1 MFYQLL
7 TSTEFTFMDIS
18 ISKKDVFW
26 SYVAQALNYGS
37 SVLLLPIILKTLPE
51 HQIGIWYIFSSI
63 TSLVL
68 LLDFGFL
75 PNITRIVSYVYSGA
89 QKLKKEGLDDITT
102 SNEINYDLLKTII
115 HVIKKIYMLITGL
128 LVFLL
133 IFGGYW
139 YLRNII
145 SPEEHTLWIAFYI
158 FCIAISMN
166 FFYSYYDALLLGR
179 GKVKN
184 ANQAISY
191 AKLLNLIL
199 AATGL
204 FLGYGLLSISI
215 ALLLSNIVCRFLYH
229 RAFYDFD
236 TVTKLDRANV
246 ENPKDVF
253 NSIWFN
259 SKKLGLVS
267 VGTFLIFQA
276 NMLIAGQFFSLS
288 EVASYGLVVQL
299 FSLLAI
305 FSRLYFTSHL
315 PRFNSLWM
323 GNNVSKLKGE
333 FIKSMKI
340 GWALYAL
347 GSLVIIFAGR
357 YILQIIGS
365 NTNLPNL
372 SMILMFGFI
381 YLMEITHGNSGIFLT
396 TKNTVP
402 YVLPTIVSG
411 VAIFCANLI
420 LIFYFHLRLEAFGI
434 STIFIQLSYNAW
446 KWPLEVIKELKIKFK
461 DLYA

>member
-1 MFYQLL
+1 
-7 TSTEFTFMDIS
+7 MDIS
-18 ISKKDVFW
+18 ISKKDVIW

-37 SVLLLPIILKTLPE
+37 SVLLLPVILKTLPE
-51 HQIGIWYIFSSI
+51 QEIGIWYIFASI
-63 TSLVL
+63 TSLIL

-89 QKLKKEGLDDITT
+89 QKLKKEGIENIET
-102 SNEINYDLLKTII
+102 SEQVNFALLKTII
-115 HVIKKIYMLITGL
+115 YVIKKIYFLITIA
-128 LVFLL
+128 L
-133 IFGGYW
+133 IIILTIGGSW
-139 YLRNII
+139 YLNGVIPSH
-145 SPEEHTLWIAFYI
+145 SPQLWIAFYI
-158 FCIAISMN
+158 FCVAISMN

-199 AATGL
+199 ASLGL
-204 FLGYGLLSISI
+204 FLGYGLISISI
-215 ALLLSNIVCRFLYH
+215 SLLLSNILGRFLYH
-229 RAFYDFD
+229 KAYYDKY
-236 TVTKLDRANV
+236 TIVRLRSSLIYQ
-246 ENPKDVF
+246 PKDVF
-253 NSIWFN
+253 QSIWFN

-276 NMLIAGQFFSLS
+276 NMLIAGKFFNLK
-288 EVASYGLVVQL
+288 EVAYYGLVVQL

-323 GNNVSKLKGE
+323 GDNVDKLKGE

-340 GWALYAL
+340 GWVLYL
-347 GSLVIIFAGR
+347 VGSLIILFYGR
-357 YILQIIGS
+357 SILNMIGS
-365 NTNLPNL
+365 NTNLPGMP
-372 SMILMFGFI
+372 MIIMFAFI

-402 YVLPTIVSG
+402 YVWPTIISG
-411 VAIFCANLI
+411 LAIFVGNII
-420 LIFYFHLRLEAFGI
+420 LIFGFDFRLESFGI
-434 STIFIQLSYNAW
+434 TTILIQLSYNAW
-446 KWPLEVIKELKIKFK
+446 KWPLEVIKELKITFK
-461 DLYA
+461 DMYARI